1 MKARRRSGMSPRTEA
16 MEPLRSVDQTRVHGL
31 MEEYLAGNLP
41 ADEYYEAVCDLAVIT
56 VKQELADARD
66 RRQRHH
72 M

>member
-1 MKARRRSGMSPRTEA
+1 MSPRTEA
-16 MEPLRSVDQTRVHGL
+16 MDPPQIVDQARVHVL

-41 ADEYYEAVCDLAVIT
+41 ADEYYEAVCDLAVST